1 MISLEDYQVLWS
13 ESMRNLK
20 NYIEETEQQ
29 KEKNHEPG

>member
-29 KEKNHEPG
+29 KEKNHEPD